1 MPLIK
6 ASYLVMLFV
15 QGKKILYALGNEYL
29 YGVMKSN
36 PAPNLYCVKDPSK
49 NITHVWCVSV
59 RIDSSGKSMFI
70 GMRLY
75 IGAFAS

>member
-1 MPLIK
+1 
-6 ASYLVMLFV
+6 MLFV
-15 QGKKILYALGNEYL
+15 QGNIILYALGNEYL

-36 PAPNLYCVKDPSK
+36 PAPNPYFVKETSK

-70 GMRLY
+70 DWRFCMGELT
-75 IGAFAS
+75 S